1 MTKPGSTST
10 FDLSRLVAALVLTG
24 LLAATGCG
32 GDTSGPTTTDPPPT
46 PGPVVGSIKV
56 AVISSGEDVGA
67 SGYSV
72 NVNGSP
78 KAAIGA
84 NGSVTLSDL
93 TPGTHSVALEGLPEN
108 CSFTTDNPVSLS
120 VTAGAT
126 ADASFAVSCVSAVG
140 SLEVAVSTGGEAV
153 DEDGYTVSVIG
164 GPSGTVDANGTTT
177 LADVPVGTRSV
188 ELSDVSA
195 NCAVTGANPKPA
207 AIAFEQTTQ
216 VAFEVTC
223 IAPPPGTIAFLSER
237 DNNPQR
243 EIFLMNGAGGNVT
256 QITDM
261 PNAGEKNTAL
271 LSPDGSKVLF
281 DTWEGRDLWVVNTD
295 GTGLINL
302 TDSPH
307 VEDGINAAW
316 SPDGSKIAFSR
327 NGDDQDCA
335 NGGPDAC
342 GFWTIGADG
351 SGLTRLIPDNG
362 DGFQGGWID
371 WSPDGSKLVFSGWIP
386 GDYNPGDPF
395 FDLFVINSDG
405 SGLQQLTIGETR
417 HHRPAWSPNGD
428 LIAFES
434 FSTGSFVHLFV
445 MAPDGTGMT
454 QLTDDGLGWDARM
467 PVWSPDGSRIAFG
480 CLGLCVINPD
490 GSGLETVTDLWPGP
504 TVSNPHA
511 WAPDGSVIAFTS
523 DPGGHWDV
531 YTIRPDGTGL
541 RNLTNLATGDYFG
554 SWGP

>member
-1 MTKPGSTST
+1 
-10 FDLSRLVAALVLTG
+10 
-24 LLAATGCG
+24 
-32 GDTSGPTTTDPPPT
+32 
-46 PGPVVGSIKV
+46 V

-72 NVNGSP
+72 NLNGSP

-126 ADASFAVSCVSAVG
+126 TDASFAVSCVSAVG
-140 SLEVAVSTGGEAV
+140 SLEVSVSTGGEAV

-164 GPSGTVDANGTTT
+164 GPSGTVDANGTVT
-177 LADVPVGTRSV
+177 LTDVPVGNRSV
-188 ELSDVSA
+188 ELSDVSG
-195 NCAVTGANPKPA
+195 NCDVSAPNPRLA
-207 AIAFEQTTQ
+207 TIAFEQTTQ

-243 EIFLMNGAGGNVT
+243 EVFLMNGAGGNVT

-295 GTGLINL
+295 GTGLLNV
-302 TDSPH
+302 TASPWE
-307 VEDGINAAW
+307 EDAVNAAW

-342 GFWTIGADG
+342 GFWTVNSDG
-351 SGLTRLIPDNG
+351 SGLTRLIEDTG
-362 DGFQGGWID
+362 DMFQGGSLDWSADGSKILFIGYLPGSAYCGRGIYVVNSD
-371 WSPDGSKLVFSGWIP
+371 GSQLQPLVDECGQPFFPKWSPDGSM
-386 GDYNPGDPF
+386 
-395 FDLFVINSDG
+395 
-405 SGLQQLTIGETR
+405 
-417 HHRPAWSPNGD
+417 
-428 LIAFES
+428 IAFS
-434 FSTGSFVHLFV
+434 QLDQGASYTHLYV
-445 MAPDGTGMT
+445 MNPDGTGQT
-454 QLTDDGLGWDARM
+454 QLTDDALGFDAWT

-480 CLGLCVINPD
+480 CVGLCVINPD
-490 GSGLETVTDLWPGP
+490 GSGLETVIDDPWPWTP
-504 TVSNPHA
+504 PA
-511 WAPDGSVIAFTS
+511 WAPDGSTIAFTA
-523 DPGGHWDV
+523 DPGGVRDV
-531 YTIRPDGTGL
+531 YTIRTDGTGL
-541 RNLTNLATGDYFG
+541 NNLTNLATHDYLR
-554 SWGP
+554 SWSP